1 MFPSSCA
8 AIEAIGR
15 FAKSRPESPALID
28 PDGAILDYEEL
39 WAQILA
45 VGSRLQEAGVG
56 PRETV
61 AILLPQGR
69 LQVLAVAGT
78 LHHGTCAPLQ
88 PRTTVDDV
96 SVLLEKLGATALI
109 VSLEFESETQAAIEM
124 GLTVLIADRSKPP
137 GEWEVR
143 PPASPSPGRTAVADA
158 VLLLITSATTGSS
171 KIVPLTS
178 VNLDAQTE
186 PRARILGLKESDR
199 LLQMTSLGHSMAI
212 ENTLAQFLA
221 GGAVIATGG
230 FDPTEYLRWLS
241 ELGPTWYDCSPT
253 VHQAALAQLK
263 RTPLD
268 RSISIRFVQS
278 AGAPLPSEVRQ
289 ELEQILSVPVLNDY
303 GMTETGPIATDAFLP
318 YERIPNSAGRSCGLE
333 ISIVG
338 ALGEALQ
345 TDEEGE
351 IAVRGP
357 AVFSAYAGNSEST
370 RAAFRNGWFLTGDA
384 GRLDAEGNLFISGRL
399 KEMFNRGGEKFSP
412 SDVDAV
418 LLAHPAVLDAA
429 AFAVP
434 HPTLGEDVACAVVL
448 RTSSEQPVTSIEL
461 RRFAAERLATFKVPH
476 RVHFVDEIP
485 RGELGKP
492 KRWLLTERLGGERAA
507 PPSPAELTRI
517 KTDEV
522 LGRVYDI
529 WVSVLDRDDLGVD
542 EDFFEAG
549 GDSLAAIHMLAEVDQ
564 RLGSETSALAASFL
578 DEPTLGHLV
587 DLIHAGPRLRPGKTG
602 SNEICAFPIREEGA
616 KQRLFCIPGD
626 GDEGLYFR
634 RLAKRL
640 SGQID
645 LIIVRPE
652 NTWYKRS
659 LFTFERNG
667 AATARIIRELQP
679 EGPYFVGGY
688 CYGGVVAVETA
699 RQLSLE
705 GNDARLILFDVP
717 MPGYP
722 PLLRGWR
729 NWIKRAWIES
739 RMLRDGSKPRI
750 VKDLLRFASHLVW
763 STAASARRFLIPV
776 ERIPG
781 VSKLL
786 YQFEKNYF
794 PLYRP
799 RPIQVP
805 ILHFLSIDE
814 PHMILGISRFGWR
827 GMARHGIDEESI
839 PLDHLNLFHES
850 NLPNIVSILR
860 RWTGNSQSDD
870 QDRADDDNLTLSH
883 FNTSASNAR

>member
-1 MFPSSCA
+1 MSPSSCA

-15 FAKSRPESPALID
+15 YAESRPQSPALID

-39 WAQILA
+39 WTQVLA

-56 PRETV
+56 PHETV

-69 LQVLAVAGT
+69 LQVLAVTGAIN
-78 LHHGTCAPLQ
+78 HGTCAPLQ
-88 PRTTVDDV
+88 PRTTVDEV

-109 VSLEFESETQAAIEM
+109 VSPEFEAETQAAVRM
-124 GLTVLIADRSKPP
+124 GLTALIADGSKPP
-137 GEWEVR
+137 GEWQVR
-143 PPASPSPGRTAVADA
+143 RPASASPRRTAVADA
-158 VLLLITSATTGSS
+158 ILMLVTSATSGSS
-171 KIVPLTS
+171 KIVPLS
-178 VNLDAQTE
+178 AANLDAQTA
-186 PRARILGLKESDR
+186 PRRKILGLAESDR

-230 FDPTEYLRWLS
+230 FDPTEYMRWLY
-241 ELGPTWYDCSPT
+241 EFGPTWYDCSPT
-253 VHQAALAQLK
+253 VHQATLAQLR

-289 ELEQILSVPVLNDY
+289 ELEHVLRVPVLNDY

-318 YERIPNSAGRSCGLE
+318 YERIPNSAGRSCGLD
-333 ISIVG
+333 ISILG
-338 ALGEALQ
+338 ALGEVLPA
-345 TDEEGE
+345 DEEGE

-357 AVFSAYAGNSEST
+357 AVFSAYADNPEST
-370 RAAFRNGWFLTGDA
+370 QAAFRNGWFLTGDA
-384 GRLDAEGNLFISGRL
+384 GRLDAEGNLFVSGRL

-412 SDVDAV
+412 NDVDAI
-418 LLAHPAVLDAA
+418 LLAHPGVLDAA
-429 AFAVP
+429 TFAVP

-448 RTSSEQPVTSIEL
+448 RPSTEQPVTSMEL

-476 RVHFVDEIP
+476 RVYFVDEIP

-492 KRWLLTERLGGERAA
+492 KRWLLTERLSGERAA
-507 PPSPAELTRI
+507 PPSPAELTKI
-517 KTDEV
+517 NTDEV

-529 WVSVLDRDDLGVD
+529 WASVLDRDDLGVD

-587 DLIHAGPRLRPGKTG
+587 NLIHAGPRLRRGKIG
-602 SNEICAFPIREEGA
+602 SNEICAFPVREEGA

-634 RLAKRL
+634 RLAKHL

-645 LIIVRPE
+645 LSIVRPE

-667 AATARIIRELQP
+667 AATAQIIRQIQP
-679 EGPYFVGGY
+679 DGPYLVGGY
-688 CYGGVVAVETA
+688 CYGGVVAAEAV

-705 GNDARLILFDVP
+705 GIDARLILFDVP

-722 PLLRGWR
+722 PLVRGWR
-729 NWIKRAWIES
+729 AWIRRAWMEW
-739 RMLRDGSKPRI
+739 RMFRGGSKPRI
-750 VKDLLRFASHLVW
+750 VKDLLRFGSHLVW
-763 STAASARRFLIPV
+763 SIAASARRFLIPV
-776 ERIPG
+776 EHIPG

-786 YQFEKNYF
+786 YQVEKNYF
-794 PLYRP
+794 PIYRP
-799 RPIQVP
+799 HPVQVP
-805 ILHFLSIDE
+805 VLHFLSIDE

-827 GMARHGIDEESI
+827 GMARSGIDEELI

-850 NLPNIVSILR
+850 NQQKIVNILR
-860 RWTGNSQSDD
+860 QWTGNLQSDD
-870 QDRADDDNLTLSH
+870 QGSEDDDHLTLSRI
-883 FNTSASNAR
+883 NTSASNAR